1 MTCEPDRALSVTV
14 RLAER
19 APVTL
24 GVNVTEMVHL
34 APAAS
39 ELGQALLFVKFPAFV
54 PEMVTLLIANADVP
68 VLVRVTPSVLL
79 LATLTVPKG
88 RLVGLKLA

>member
-1 MTCEPDRALSVTV
+1 MPDEALSATV

-19 APVTL
+19 APVAL

-39 ELGQALLFVKFPAFV
+39 ELGQALLFAKFPAFV
-54 PEMVTLLIANADVP
+54 PEMLTLLMANADVP
-68 VLVRVTPSVLL
+68 GLERVMLSALL
-79 LATLTVPKG
+79 LVPTLTVPKAK
-88 RLVGLKLA
+88 LVGLKLA